1 MALIDVGTC
10 SDMQSHRRWEI
21 LPRCRVMLGNKAF
34 LLVDLQP
41 RRGAVQ
47 PKTGTITNTIDTKRH
62 EQADA
67 IGTAASVVGLI
78 GALLKTIQEIQK
90 ARERVKNAP
99 KRLDEIS
106 VLLQVTSQTA
116 SLVREEPRLQTPA
129 VIHQLEILNTIAEE
143 LKQLLKKLDK
153 KSRKHPLRKLA
164 RAVRIQDA
172 DDTELANI
180 TNRLSDAKAE
190 LGTRMLVIHIG
201 LTGNLE
207 DGFRVMLKVL
217 EEINSKVFHVLGEN
231 LHLID
236 RLRSRGFTI
245 VGMRTPYESQIQER
259 LLPLTIS
266 RTGNGAISLGPAD
279 IRSLQLEDELPSQQH
294 LSGGSHVLNLPEFG
308 DSGFLSN
315 LSSIHPNL
323 NTASQRHFG
332 YQSSAKS
339 FNSSRLAS
347 DLQEQKGKP
356 FIFVDDET
364 GLGHSMFSL
373 SVLTPVRFDRADI
386 TAYFFCKDPQNDP
399 ISPITTSTILGG
411 LAYVLLRY
419 PDGPELLTRM
429 NCTFGHEL
437 KISRAEV
444 SRAGLFHRMLGE
456 IFRHA
461 ASRQRRPLVIV
472 IDGIDFEGSEGDRAD
487 SNISRLIYH
496 IQQLQHEN
504 PKTCLK
510 WVLTG
515 KFSDTLRGR
524 LMELATGADTTEIIL
539 KPDDVAAAFGL
550 QEAIHIVAKTA
561 AVWRHFMEYGVTAQT
576 NLTNDDISWFRYC
589 KLAQSWCAKPR
600 ESEHD
605 SRVLWLRKGLHSFS
619 AANGIGLQV
628 ASGKLLSKEES
639 PVVAFFSLATFEAGA
654 NPSPTSGRE
663 QMNQAQVVWC
673 IVAQLLRGQLGPE
686 SSLAEI
692 LVRLSPIEREALN
705 SICSALGE
713 PESSFKP
720 SANGVDPAS
729 PVPETIT
736 SWYRQIRGLTQDYF
750 SKVATVMSA
759 CLEDIRKDGKCVV
772 LILDGLELQSQSAR
786 MRLLTWIAKLGHG
799 VRALLCVDDSRKDS
813 TGVESRWA
821 EVMSNAL
828 IQIECVES
836 LRFDG
841 MHQRRDQVADPLPA
855 TNQWLWE
862 TEEFQEWKSSGK
874 VLLIMG
880 KAGSGKSVLAKNIQR
895 RLQRDVPNG
904 DLDDDPFV
912 CDWFYSA
919 RGPDFGA
926 KDASMLRALIFNI
939 LSSSKTTFESA
950 TAIYRARFDAE
961 RQDDDWLLSEL
972 SDLFTTLALSP
983 STPRTL
989 AVIDALDE
997 SESVTGSSS
1006 LKSAH
1011 KNFDLLQIFTEIAS
1025 AWNSRLRFVLLSRPE
1040 SVISKKLNN
1049 CLEIKME
1056 QYNHRDISIMIGGG
1070 IKKLRV
1076 AWHNAVSSDSDDN
1089 PANFYE
1095 NSNVSTDSQSQKIQS
1110 SNDNL
1115 KIQEDTL
1122 GEIRAYLETHA
1133 NGVMLWVILVLR
1145 KLLLLIENKRGF
1157 TVQGLI
1163 ASLTASPPE
1172 VEEIYIKF
1180 LEDLKVFS
1188 TPKELSETKRILEW
1202 IVGSQRISSLRLKE
1216 LREVIALPDQLEVEK
1231 RGEFSHHFVASRRIV
1246 LGENGWPTFCRIMQ
1260 TYCGPLIEILDD
1272 QQRVGLDSRHRIRR
1286 ANPDWTIQLSHQT
1299 VHTVGIPI
1307 IG

>member
-1 MALIDVGTC
+1 M
-10 SDMQSHRRWEI
+10 
-21 LPRCRVMLGNKAF
+21 
-34 LLVDLQP
+34 
-41 RRGAVQ
+41 
-47 PKTGTITNTIDTKRH
+47 
-62 EQADA
+62 ADA

-190 LGTRMLVIHIG
+190 LGTRMLVIHVG

-245 VGMRTPYESQIQER
+245 V
-259 LLPLTIS
+259 
-266 RTGNGAISLGPAD
+266 GNGAISLGPAD

-323 NTASQRHFG
+323 NTASQHHFG

-419 PDGPELLTRM
+419 SDGPELLTRM

-444 SRAGLFHRMLGE
+444 SRAGLFHRML
-456 IFRHA
+456 
-461 ASRQRRPLVIV
+461 
-472 IDGIDFEGSEGDRAD
+472 
-487 SNISRLIYH
+487 
-496 IQQLQHEN
+496 
-504 PKTCLK
+504 
-510 WVLTG
+510 
-515 KFSDTLRGR
+515 
-524 LMELATGADTTEIIL
+524 
-539 KPDDVAAAFGL
+539 
-550 QEAIHIVAKTA
+550 
-561 AVWRHFMEYGVTAQT
+561 
-576 NLTNDDISWFRYC
+576 
-589 KLAQSWCAKPR
+589 
-600 ESEHD
+600 
-605 SRVLWLRKGLHSFS
+605 
-619 AANGIGLQV
+619 

-639 PVVAFFSLATFEAGA
+639 PVVAFFSFATFEAGA
-654 NPSPTSGRE
+654 NQSPTSGRE
-663 QMNQAQVVWC
+663 QMNQAQVIWC
-673 IVAQLLRGQLGPE
+673 IVAQLLRGQFGPE

-692 LVRLSPIEREALN
+692 LVRLSPTEREALN
-705 SICSALGE
+705 SICSAFGE

-720 SANGVDPAS
+720 SANGDDPAS

-736 SWYRQIRGLTQDYF
+736 SWYCQIRGLTRDYF

-799 VRALLCVDDSRKDS
+799 VRALLCIDDTRKDS
-813 TGVESRWA
+813 TGVESREA

-828 IQIECVES
+828 IVDETTEWRECIES

-862 TEEFQEWKSSGK
+862 TEEFQEWRSSGK
-874 VLLIMG
+874 ILWIMG
-880 KAGSGKSVLAKNIQR
+880 KAGSGKSVLAKNIQQ
-895 RLQRDVPNG
+895 RLQRDVPHG
-904 DLDDDPFV
+904 DFNDDPFV

-919 RGPDFGA
+919 RGPDFEA
-926 KDASMLRALIFNI
+926 KDASMLRALTFNI
-939 LSSSKTTFESA
+939 LSSSKTTFEPA
-950 TAIYRARFDAE
+950 TSIYRARFDAG
-961 RQDDDWLLSEL
+961 RQDDDWLQSEL

-989 AVIDALDE
+989 AVVDALDE
-997 SESVTGSSS
+997 SESVTGPSG
-1006 LKSAH
+1006 LKSTH
-1011 KNFDLLQIFTEIAS
+1011 QSFNLLQMFTGIAS
-1025 AWNSRLRFVLLSRPE
+1025 SRNSRVRFVLLSRPE
-1040 SVISKKLNN
+1040 SVISKSLSN
-1049 CLEIKME
+1049 CLKIKME
-1056 QYNHRDISIMIGGG
+1056 QYNNRDISIMIEGG
-1070 IKKLRV
+1070 IEKLRV
-1076 AWHNAVSSDSDDN
+1076 AWRDALSSDSDHDDLADFSED
-1089 PANFYE
+1089 PDA
-1095 NSNVSTDSQSQKIQS
+1095 STDSQRYESQS
-1110 SNDNL
+1110 PNDDL
-1115 KIQEDTL
+1115 DIQEETL
-1122 GEIRAYLETHA
+1122 GKIRAYLETHA
-1133 NGVMLWVILVLR
+1133 NGVILWVILIIR
-1145 KLLLLIENKRGF
+1145 QLLLLIEDEKLF
-1157 TVQGLI
+1157 TTQDLMDSLI
-1163 ASLTASPPE
+1163 ASPPE
-1172 VEEIYIKF
+1172 VEELYIRF
-1180 LEDLKVFS
+1180 LEGLKGSSRSGEFYIEAARAEEMVTNQAYRYLGIRAS
-1188 TPKELSETKRILEW
+1188 SPGQLSCRSAAEGERDPILALELAVAPLLQESLKISLPTTRQYTK
-1202 IVGSQRISSLRLKE
+1202 S
-1216 LREVIALPDQLEVEK
+1216 EK
-1231 RGEFSHHFVASRRIV
+1231 R
-1246 LGENGWPTFCRIMQ
+1246 
-1260 TYCGPLIEILDD
+1260 PLAKFALDVILK
-1272 QQRVGLDSRHRIRR
+1272 LDSHFMARR
-1286 ANPDWTIQLSHQT
+1286 PVLYPNISGHEPGI
-1299 VHTVGIPI
+1299 VHLLLLRKGPNGGFEDFYTAEG
-1307 IG
+1307 